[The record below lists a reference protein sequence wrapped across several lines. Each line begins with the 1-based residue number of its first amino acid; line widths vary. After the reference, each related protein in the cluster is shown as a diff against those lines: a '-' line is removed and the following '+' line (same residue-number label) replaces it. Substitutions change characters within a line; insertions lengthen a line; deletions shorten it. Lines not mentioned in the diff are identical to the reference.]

1 MSEFQLFAVAGKPVL
16 HSISPQVHNAG
27 FASLGISAAYIRLSA
42 GSGSEA
48 IATARQM
55 GISGL
60 SVTAPFKEEVFG
72 LCKALDPNARATGA
86 VNTVLI
92 GRRVLSGFNTDV
104 DGVRLALEQNGVRIS
119 KKRAVVIGA
128 GGAARAAAFALR
140 KAGASVTIANRTRHK
155 AEKLAR
161 EFGCAS
167 CGLEK
172 KELSAALSD
181 AGILVST
188 VSTHKRLVPASML
201 RKGMAILDAHYARK
215 TALMSDANRKGCKVL
230 GPQEWLLCQGLAAFK
245 LFSGRKAPEAAM
257 RKAVDSAFAARSRK
271 LGGSIAL
278 VGMMGSGKSTTAGE
292 IARISGMRA
301 VETDAMVER
310 KQGMSIGEIF
320 RKHGE
325 AYFRRLER
333 EAIAEACSLK
343 RCVISCGGGAVLDR
357 QNVAML
363 RRSCVVAWLWATPE
377 ESLRRIRGD
386 ITRPLY
392 NVKNRLQLAR
402 RVMRARLPLY
412 AQASDLT
419 VQAGGRKPSEIAEGI
434 MDEISHGR

>member
-1 MSEFQLFAVAGKPVL
+1 MPRGCWACLGAASAWQWSAWGRKAGWAGKLPRGRWPRRSSRSSWRSLEMSEFQLFAVAGKPVL

-128 GGAARAAAFALR
+128 GGAARAAAFVLP
-140 KAGASVTIANRTRHK
+140 KAGASVTIANRTTHK

-201 RKGMAILDAHYARK
+201 RKGMAILD
-215 TALMSDANRKGCKVL
+215 
-230 GPQEWLLCQGLAAFK
+230 
-245 LFSGRKAPEAAM
+245 
-257 RKAVDSAFAARSRK
+257 
-271 LGGSIAL
+271 
-278 VGMMGSGKSTTAGE
+278 
-292 IARISGMRA
+292 
-301 VETDAMVER
+301 
-310 KQGMSIGEIF
+310 
-320 RKHGE
+320 
-325 AYFRRLER
+325 
-333 EAIAEACSLK
+333 
-343 RCVISCGGGAVLDR
+343 
-357 QNVAML
+357 
-363 RRSCVVAWLWATPE
+363 
-377 ESLRRIRGD
+377 
-386 ITRPLY
+386 
-392 NVKNRLQLAR
+392 
-402 RVMRARLPLY
+402 
-412 AQASDLT
+412 
-419 VQAGGRKPSEIAEGI
+419 
-434 MDEISHGR
+434 